1 MEPLSNALHLKTVL
15 LSKFVGFHKAL
26 ISSKKFPVCFLA
38 RLLENDLRSV
48 HGKNLGEIARMCHMG
63 HSPDIEELKPAM
75 VKDKVRY
82 RVIPD
87 DETWRIDMCKE
98 LMNLRRNDDI
108 QVVGFTTDELEE
120 LLTFLCV
127 F

>member
-1 MEPLSNALHLKTVL
+1 
-15 LSKFVGFHKAL
+15 
-26 ISSKKFPVCFLA
+26 
-38 RLLENDLRSV
+38 
-48 HGKNLGEIARMCHMG
+48 MG
-63 HSPDIEELKPAM
+63 HSPDIEKLKPAM